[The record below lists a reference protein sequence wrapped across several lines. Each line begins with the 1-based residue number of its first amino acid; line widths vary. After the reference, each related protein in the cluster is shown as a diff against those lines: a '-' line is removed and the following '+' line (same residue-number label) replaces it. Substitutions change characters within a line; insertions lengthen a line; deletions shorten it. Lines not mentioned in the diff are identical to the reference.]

1 MFGFEGFGVQNPFRA
16 ARLRPRTDAR
26 LAKTVA
32 PESEDRADEAAE
44 LLSSLAAEAVDEDE
58 DAVNA

>member
-1 MFGFEGFGVQNPFRA
+1 MQNPFRA